1 MPGKRAS
8 LQDRLLAKI
17 LINDN
22 ACWIWQGAVTGRG
35 YGQIRRGGRDKS
47 PGLAHRISYELFV
60 GEIPD
65 GMYIDHLCYDKD
77 GYSNKLCINPNHLEP
92 VTDLINK
99 RRGYVPKKAA
109 GWVHYKQKGKNKETV
124 E

>member
-8 LQDRLLAKI
+8 LRDRLLRHI
-17 LINDN
+17 EINDN
-22 ACWIWQGAVTGRG
+22 ACWMWTGARSGSG
-35 YGQIRRGGRDKS
+35 YGQIRPSGRNES
-47 PGLAHRISYELFV
+47 PKLAHRASYEEFV
-60 GEIPD
+60 GKIPD
-65 GMYIDHLCYDKD
+65 GMFIDHLCYDED

-92 VTDLINK
+92 VTDRINK

-109 GWVHYKQKGKNKETV
+109 GWLHYKQKGKNKETV